1 MGKKTITKKEE
12 GLQKTGTTEIGGGGV
27 VGTELLKWGNNILKQ
42 RPLKYRKP
50 YSLYR
55 RKGPRGTWKMSTET
69 LGKPSKTILGS

>member
-12 GLQKTGTTEIGGGGV
+12 GLQKTGTTEIGGEGV

-55 RKGPRGTWKMSTET
+55 
-69 LGKPSKTILGS
+69 